1 MDNDEGAWTWKRVPI
16 DPVSD
21 SEDITLEVPV
31 GWNKPTSQGNV
42 GSLRG
47 CKNLG
52 VGSAEAG
59 ISAVA
64 KLW

>member
-1 MDNDEGAWTWKRVPI
+1 MDNDVGAWTRKRVPI
-16 DPVSD
+16 DPVLD
-21 SEDITLEVPV
+21 SEDRTLEVPV

-64 KLW
+64 KPW